1 MKRLF
6 AVLIMLS
13 LLCALCGC
21 AEQTSV
27 FVTPETTGESETVS
41 LAETTDAEATDTEQ
55 ETESETTSAPETTAV
70 TESNVSETETS
81 AGTKPV
87 STEAETTAPVTTQK
101 PETEKVE
108 MSVPPVTE
116 KQTEPV
122 TEPVKTVHA
131 SSISISFD
139 HYESKNEKTPFVLG
153 SPLYGVLYSGKRVQ
167 VGDTVIFSVNV
178 SPADHTDR
186 VSVEVSNGL
195 ECSLSGSTLRVAVKQ
210 DGNYGTGRISVYAI
224 AENGAISANADYSFV
239 IDPAGDPFEDM
250 ASALSDYIRL
260 KGMQYTTFTEGYTA
274 SDPSKSVTHYAG
286 APAWDDMI
294 DKSFSGW
301 VKQCFDL
308 IDRYKSMGFSKVN
321 FIITDISVG
330 FSAAI

>member
-13 LLCALCGC
+13 LLCALYGC

-41 LAETTDAEATDTEQ
+41 LAETTDTEKQ
-55 ETESETTSAPETTAV
+55 SESETEPVTTSEPEAATKNGSIAL
-70 TESNVSETETS
+70 ETETS
-81 AGTKPV
+81 AETKPV
-87 STEAETTAPVTTQK
+87 STEAETSAPVTTQS

-108 MSVPPVTE
+108 TSAHSVPE
-116 KQTEPV
+116 KETDSI
-122 TEPVKTVHA
+122 KSIHA
-131 SSISISFD
+131 SLISISFD
-139 HYESKNEKTPFVLG
+139 HYDSKNEKTPFVLG
-153 SPLYGVLYSGKRVQ
+153 SPLYGILYSGKRAQ
-167 VGDTVIFSVNV
+167 IGDTVTFSVKI

-195 ECSLSGSTLRVAVKQ
+195 SYSLSGNTLRITVKH
-210 DGNYGTGRISVYAI
+210 DGNYGTGRVSIYALTEKGSISK
-224 AENGAISANADYSFV
+224 NSDYSFV
-239 IDPAGDPFEDM
+239 IDPAGDPFSDM
-250 ASALSDYIRL
+250 ASVLSDYIRL
-260 KGMQYTTFTEGYTA
+260 KGLQYTTFTEGYTA
-274 SDPSKSVTHYAG
+274 SDPSKSVTHYSG

-294 DKSFSGW
+294 DKLSSGW
-301 VKQCFDL
+301 IKQCFDL